1 MQEKDSLD
9 VIEYG
14 IKFYRD
20 KKLGNRFSLLE
31 YYALTDIRPTDLSK
45 IAYRQKRTGTG
56 LALRIFNDKN
66 FWLSQKLDMSSKL
79 RLKHSVKGRELTPD
93 DKLLIKDT
101 IEQEGYPLIDGVFDM
116 IARHYVEHGIEY
128 ASKENIRNQ
137 VISSYNRAKGIYDV
151 KSEEIAFDD
160 AKPKILVK

>member
-1 MQEKDSLD
+1 MQINELLD

-14 IKFYRD
+14 IKFYRNED
-20 KKLGNRFSLLE
+20 LGNRFSLLE

-116 IARHYVEHGIEY
+116 IARHYVNQGIESVTKDIIS
-128 ASKENIRNQ
+128 AQ
-137 VISSYNRAKGIYDV
+137 VISAYNNAKGIKETSNDQFLYNDV
-151 KSEEIAFDD
+151 K
-160 AKPKILVK
+160 PKLLMK